1 MMLSHYAEQTAY
13 LTKDSSEIRELMHP
27 ATHGNQTQS
36 LAEARL
42 PAGCQTLAHRHRRS
56 EELYHVTQGHG
67 WLHRDG
73 QRHWLQAGDT
83 ALISPGCVHWLDNP
97 GPDALVLLCCCAP
110 AYAHDDT
117 ELVDVPATGAD
128 DV

>member
-1 MMLSHYAEQTAY
+1 MTLSHYADQTAY
-13 LTKDSSEIRELMHP
+13 QTKDGSEIRELMHP
-27 ATHGNQTQS
+27 SVHGNQAQS

-56 EELYHVTQGHG
+56 EELYHVTHGHG
-67 WLHRDG
+67 WLYRDG
-73 QRHWLQAGDT
+73 QR
-83 ALISPGCVHWLDNP
+83 HWLDNP

-117 ELVDVPATGAD
+117 ELVGVPATGAD

>member
-1 MMLSHYAEQTAY
+1 MTLSHYADQTAY
-13 LTKDSSEIRELMHP
+13 LTKDGSEIRELMHP

-67 WLHRDG
+67 WL
-73 QRHWLQAGDT
+73 QAGDT
-83 ALISPGCVHWLDNP
+83 ALIAPGCVHWLDNP

-110 AYAHDDT
+110 AYTHDDT
-117 ELVDVPATGAD
+117 ELVAWPTTGAG